1 MKEKWYEHKPEVL
14 MENNKCKILWD
25 FTVQTDHEI
34 YGRRPDIILV
44 QKDKNLCQ
52 IIDFVCPNNGR
63 LDNKELG
70 KTEHYQDLA
79 RELRK
84 IWNMKA
90 KVIPLV
96 VGTIGTAPINLRNG

>member
-1 MKEKWYEHKPEVL
+1 

-52 IIDFVCPNNGR
+52 IIDFACPNWITKNQ
-63 LDNKELG
+63 G
-70 KTEHYQDLA
+70 KQNIT
-79 RELRK
+79 
-84 IWNMKA
+84 
-90 KVIPLV
+90 KVWHES
-96 VGTIGTAPINLRNG
+96 